1 MKSRQGR
8 FPVQR
13 LCQVMGVS
21 TSGFY
26 AWRQWRPSR
35 RAVEDE
41 TLLADI
47 RQIHADAH
55 ESYGYRRVLRALLA
69 LRHRVGRDRV
79 ARLMR
84 QNGIVAQRKRRR
96 KATTRVTRV
105 LAEVPNLLA
114 RRFTVDRPNAVWV
127 ADISYVRT
135 GEGWLYLAVII
146 DLYARRVVGWA
157 AGSRLTQDLALYALR
172 MALTHRCPPA
182 GLIHHSDRG
191 SQYTSQDYCR
201 MLAHYRMRMSM
212 SSSGSCFDNAVA
224 ESFFSTLKCEWLH
237 RQRFATRQDARTAIF
252 YFIEAFYNR
261 RRLHSTLDYVSP
273 LAFEDAYY
281 QSRRICLN

>member
-1 MKSRQGR
+1 MKDRQDR
-8 FPVQR
+8 YPVQR

-21 TSGFY
+21 TSGYY
-26 AWRQWRPSR
+26 AWRKRRPSR
-35 RAVEDE
+35 RAVADE
-41 TLLADI
+41 ALLADI
-47 RQIHADAH
+47 RQIHAEAH

-84 QNGIVAQRKRRR
+84 QNGIVAQRKWRR
-96 KATTRVTRV
+96 KSTTRVTKV
-105 LAEVPNLLA
+105 LPQVPNLLE
-114 RRFTVDRPNAVWV
+114 RRFTADRPNAVWV

-146 DLYARRVVGWA
+146 DLYARRIVGWA
-157 AGSRLTQDLALYALR
+157 ASTRLTQDLALTALR

-191 SQYTSQDYCR
+191 SQYTSQAYCR
-201 MLAHYRMRMSM
+201 LLARYRIRMSM
-212 SSSGSCFDNAVA
+212 SKSGSCFDNAVA

-237 RQRFATRQDARTAIF
+237 RQHFTTRREARTAIF
-252 YFIEAFYNR
+252 YFIEVFYNR
-261 RRLHSTLDYVSP
+261 RRLHSTLNYVSP

-281 QSRRICLN
+281 QSRAICLN

>member
-1 MKSRQGR
+1 MKSHQER

-21 TSGFY
+21 TSGYY
-26 AWRQWRPSR
+26 AWRKRRPSR
-35 RAVEDE
+35 GAVEDD

-47 RQIHADAH
+47 QQIHADAH
-55 ESYGYRRVLRALLA
+55 ESYGYRRVWRALLA
-69 LRHRVGRDRV
+69 LRHWVGRDRV

-96 KATTRVTRV
+96 KSTTRVTRV
-105 LAEVPNLLA
+105 LAEVPNLLE
-114 RRFTVDRPNAVWV
+114 RRFSVDRPNAVWV

-135 GEGWLYLAVII
+135 GEGWLYLAVVI
-146 DLYARRVVGWA
+146 DLYARRVVGWSA
-157 AGSRLTQDLALYALR
+157 SSRLTQDLALSALR

-201 MLAHYRMRMSM
+201 MLTHYRMRMSM
-212 SSSGSCFDNAVA
+212 SKSGSCFDNAVA
-224 ESFFSTLKCEWLH
+224 ESFFATLKCEWLH
-237 RQRFATRQDARTAIF
+237 RQRFATRRDAQTAIF
-252 YFIEAFYNR
+252 YFIEVFYNR
-261 RRLHSTLDYVSP
+261 RRLHSTLNYVSP
-273 LAFEDAYY
+273 LAFEDAFH